1 MADAR
6 YKYKD
11 YEESD
16 AVKQANDSLLA
27 HNASKPGDYQSK
39 WQQSLEDALNK
50 IQNRDKF
57 TYDLNGDALY
67 QQYKDQYV
75 NQGRLAM
82 QDTMGQ
88 AAALTG
94 GYGNSYA
101 QSVGQQAYQGYLQQL
116 NNQIPELYQIALNQY
131 NQEGEDLYNQYAL
144 LSDREQ
150 QDYGR
155 YRDTVSDWNAERDY
169 LYNLYNTERNFDYGK
184 YTDDR
189 NFDYGT
195 WSDQREYDYRADRD
209 AIADAQWQKEFDEA
223 IRQYNASLAEQQR
236 QYNESHTNQQL
247 QSSSQSSSTQTSAPS
262 KTSGAGD
269 TKRSRAFINLMFSDE
284 MFDPSFWDGRYK
296 TYNEYIED
304 MLRKGYSEG
313 RLNEDELTWLARDY
327 YGVW

>member
-16 AVKQANDSLLA
+16 AVRQANGSLTK
-27 HNASKPGDYQSK
+27 HNAAKPGNYQSK
-39 WQQSLEDALNK
+39 WQQGLEDALNK

-131 NQEGEDLYNQYAL
+131 NREGEDLYNQYAL

-155 YRDTVSDWNAERDY
+155 YRDTVSDWNTERDY
-169 LYNLYNTERNFDYGK
+169 LYNLYNTERGYDYGK

-209 AIADAQWQKEFDEA
+209 AVADAQWQKEFDEA
-223 IRQYNASLAEQQR
+223 MRQYNQNYAYQKDRDTITDNQWNKSYEENKR
-236 QYNESHTNQQL
+236 QFNVVNGIDDIDY
-247 QSSSQSSSTQTSAPS
+247 STWD
-262 KTSGAGD
+262 AGD
-269 TKRSRAFINLMFSDE
+269 WDAYFSD
-284 MFDPSFWDGRYK
+284 
-296 TYNEYIED
+296 I
-304 MLRKGYSEG
+304 
-313 RLNEDELTWLARDY
+313 RLNNSVEAASEELNAFVKQGLIPKEFLTTASIAAR
-327 YGVW
+327 GKLGR

>member
-16 AVKQANDSLLA
+16 AVRQANDSLTK
-27 HNASKPGDYQSK
+27 HNAAKPGNYQSK
-39 WQQSLEDALNK
+39 WQQGLEDALNK

-131 NQEGEDLYNQYAL
+131 NREGEDLYNQYAL

-155 YRDTVSDWNAERDY
+155 YRDTVSDWNTERDY
-169 LYNLYNTERNFDYGK
+169 LYNLYNTERGYDYGK

-209 AIADAQWQKEFDEA
+209 AVADAQWQKEFDEA
-223 IRQYNASLAEQQR
+223 MRQYNQNYAYQQARDQASDEQWKKSYSESKR
-236 QYNESHTNQQL
+236 QFNVSNGITEYEIDDEFDY
-247 QSSSQSSSTQTSAPS
+247 STW
-262 KTSGAGD
+262 GAGD
-269 TKRSRAFINLMFSDE
+269 WDAYFSDIRLK
-284 MFDPSFWDGRYK
+284 DGAEAASKELNVFVKQGLIPKEFLTTASIAARGK
-296 TYNEYIED
+296 
-304 MLRKGYSEG
+304 LG
-313 RLNEDELTWLARDY
+313 R
-327 YGVW
+327 